1 MKVKTLRETLRLVTK
16 VCSDPRMSSD
26 QRDQL
31 QKAKREL
38 ETVARSG
45 KLDGSKV
52 FLAVE
57 TISAVLL
64 DVVENEVTRR

>member
-1 MKVKTLRETLRLVTK
+1 MQVKTLKETLRLVTK
-16 VCSDPRMSSD
+16 VCSDPRMSSH

-38 ETVARSG
+38 EAVARSG
-45 KLDGSKV
+45 KLDGRKF

-57 TISAVLL
+57 MISAVLL
-64 DVVENEVTRR
+64 DVVESEVTRR

>member
-1 MKVKTLRETLRLVTK
+1 MNVKSLKETLRLVTK

-38 ETVARSG
+38 EAVARSG
-45 KLDGSKV
+45 KLEGRKI

-57 TISAVLL
+57 LVSAVLL